1 MGKLKFV
8 SMVRHLF
15 RRLCVYFDNYQ
26 RLFPRKLNIQS
37 IQKSDDEKKRFIPW
51 TVKKI
56 VAFHERKSQS

>member
-8 SMVRHLF
+8 SMVWDLF

-37 IQKSDDEKKRFIPW
+37 IQKSDDEKKRFIFW
-51 TVKKI
+51 TVTKI
-56 VAFHERKSQS
+56 VAFRERKSQS